1 MRVSYV
7 CLDPGVPVFGAKGA
21 SVHVQEVVRA
31 LRRAGHEVVLHAA
44 RCGGLVPADLAD
56 LTVVETPV
64 RADDPAGRERAQAE
78 ASRRAARDVLER
90 GADLVYE
97 RYSLFSTALADVA
110 RAAGAPGVLEVNAP
124 LIDEQRRHRVLV
136 DGAGALA
143 ALRAQAGRA
152 RLTACV
158 SDPVRRWV
166 ERLVPDCRAATV
178 PNGVSLERIRPSR
191 EDPGGVVVVFVGT
204 YTLYP

>member
-44 RCGGLVPADLAD
+44 RRGGLVPADLAD

-110 RAAGAPGVLEVNAP
+110 RAVGAPGKW
-124 LIDEQRRHRVLV
+124 R
-136 DGAGALA
+136 
-143 ALRAQAGRA
+143 
-152 RLTACV
+152 
-158 SDPVRRWV
+158 
-166 ERLVPDCRAATV
+166 
-178 PNGVSLERIRPSR
+178 RPSSA
-191 EDPGGVVVVFVGT
+191 PA
-204 YTLYP
+204 P